1 MNKTFLHIGLIVL
14 AIACMVFIVMLRLA
28 TAELTGAQLILGR
41 VAAIVMGGIF
51 IYFSYSELQQAK
63 AKDTAISSRL
73 VSGIRVPMYIF
84 AGAFMVY
91 VSYAGI

>member
-14 AIACMVFIVMLRLA
+14 AIACMVFIVMLRLSA
-28 TAELTGAQLILGR
+28 GEMSAGQLVLGR

-51 IYFSYSELQQAK
+51 IYFSYTELQQAK
-63 AKDTAISSRL
+63 DKDSAMSSRL

-91 VSYAGI
+91 VSYSGI